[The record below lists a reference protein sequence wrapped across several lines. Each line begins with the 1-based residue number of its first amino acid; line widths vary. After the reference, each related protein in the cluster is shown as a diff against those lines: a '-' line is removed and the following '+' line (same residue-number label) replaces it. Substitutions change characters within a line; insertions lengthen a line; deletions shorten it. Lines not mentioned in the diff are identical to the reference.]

1 MTADDTHR
9 VLHHACRRAGLDAA
23 DAAAAELVRRAEN
36 AVYRLPGRV
45 IARVGR
51 TGQGA
56 AAGNEVRVARWLER
70 AGLPA
75 VRVLPGVEQPV
86 EVDGVPVTFW
96 RALPP
101 HRDAAD
107 SQVAGVLRRLHA
119 LDPPA
124 GFALP
129 ELAPFVR
136 VRDRIEGAP
145 TVSAADRGWLL
156 GYLVD
161 LEARLAELPA
171 GLAAS
176 VVHGDAWAGNVVV
189 DDGGTLWMLDLER
202 FSVGP
207 PEWDLVS
214 TAVRMTS
221 FGTLDAAEYARFCA
235 GYGHDVTG
243 WPGYETLRDIRELRA
258 CSYMLQHA
266 GGSDAARAE
275 AERRVACL
283 RGRSGDRPWHW
294 RRVF

>member
-9 VLHHACRRAGLDAA
+9 VLHHACRRAGLDGAR
-23 DAAAAELVRRAEN
+23 AELVRRAEN
-36 AVYRLPGRV
+36 SVYRLPGEV

-51 TGQGA
+51 SGQTA

-70 AGLPA
+70 AGLAA

-86 EVDGVPVTFW
+86 DVDGVPVTFW

-101 HRDAAD
+101 HHDAVDA
-107 SQVAGVLRRLHA
+107 QLAGVLRRLHA
-119 LDPPA
+119 LDPP
-124 GFALP
+124 GEFALP
-129 ELAPFVR
+129 RLSPFVR

-145 TVSAADRGWLL
+145 TVSAADRAWLL
-156 GYLVD
+156 GYLDD
-161 LEARLAELPA
+161 LEARHAELPA

-176 VVHGDAWAGNVVV
+176 VVHGDAWAGNMVT
-189 DDGGTLWMLDLER
+189 DNGGTVWMLDLER

-221 FGTLDAAEYARFCA
+221 FGTLDAAGYAAFCA
-235 GYGHDVTG
+235 AYGHDVTG
-243 WPGYETLRDIRELRA
+243 WAGYETLRDIRELRA

-266 GGSDAARAE
+266 GGNDAARAE
-275 AERRVACL
+275 AELRLACL
-283 RGRSGDRPWHW
+283 RGLSGDRPWGW
-294 RRVF
+294 RRII